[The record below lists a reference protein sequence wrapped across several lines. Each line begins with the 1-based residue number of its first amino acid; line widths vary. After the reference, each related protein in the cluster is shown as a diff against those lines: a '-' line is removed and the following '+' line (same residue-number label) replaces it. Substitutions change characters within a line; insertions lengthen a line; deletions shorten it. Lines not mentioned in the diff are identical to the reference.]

1 MASSVKVV
9 HTNFL
14 GINMKKEVLDIESE
28 IDKLIDAENK
38 AKAEQQ
44 LLIKQKELD
53 EKGYNLFIV
62 NSKFSHQCEIYC
74 NICNWQSGNQID
86 I

>member
-1 MASSVKVV
+1 MKLLAQELTTSYGEQRKGTKHRFSGNQ
-9 HTNFL
+9 HE
-14 GINMKKEVLDIESE
+14 KKEVLDIESE

-53 EKGYNLFIV
+53 EKGYNL
-62 NSKFSHQCEIYC
+62 Q
-74 NICNWQSGNQID
+74 
-86 I
+86 

>member
-1 MASSVKVV
+1 ME
-9 HTNFL
+9 
-14 GINMKKEVLDIESE
+14 KEVLDIESE

-53 EKGYNLFIV
+53 EKGYNL
-62 NSKFSHQCEIYC
+62 
-74 NICNWQSGNQID
+74 
-86 I
+86 